1 MSTSF
6 HFYGVVCPIVLW
18 RPRDILSEY
27 FLVSTGQAGHLVP
40 RRPSS
45 CTELSSVGSP
55 CTKLKRVPLEHP
67 LVKQGGDFGHPQ
79 GEATRMQHAG
89 DTAINCKGQILLS
102 HLWPAH
108 SYRNL
113 FVRLFFLFSTTPG
126 ILVSLQGHGF
136 FGALK
141 EKP

>member
-6 HFYGVVCPIVLW
+6 HFFGVVCPIVLW

-27 FLVSTGQAGHLVP
+27 FLVSTGQVGHLVL

-45 CTELSSVGSP
+45 RTELSSVGSP

-67 LVKQGGDFGHPQ
+67 PGQAGQRPWPHPQ

-102 HLWPAH
+102 HLWSAH

-113 FVRLFFLFSTTPG
+113 SVRLFFYLAQ
-126 ILVSLQGHGF
+126 LQ
-136 FGALK
+136 ASW
-141 EKP
+141 